1 MTARIVSTDA
11 PGVVAFLRAVFGAS
25 GEEHPDRPAE
35 MRIGDSVVMVSG
47 AGAARDAFPA
57 FLYVYV
63 DDADAAYARALAA
76 GAVSLE
82 APADLPYGDR
92 RAMVR
97 DPWGNVWQIAHVL
110 GAPEPTPAPLA
121 LHDLKVY
128 TPAKDFELS
137 KRFYVALGFTPSPGF
152 GGTTDFEL
160 GGQRFRLQDY
170 YVKDWADNF
179 MFVARVDDVE
189 AWHDRARRLAESG
202 QFPGI
207 RVQPPEP
214 VEGAMVLHVV
224 DPSGVLLIFVQ

>member
-1 MTARIVSTDA
+1 MTPRIVCADPA
-11 PGVVAFLRAVFGAS
+11 AVVAFLRTVFGAT

-63 DDADAAYARALAA
+63 ADADAAYARALAA
-76 GAVSLE
+76 GALSLE

-110 GAPEPTPAPLA
+110 DGPPA
-121 LHDLKVY
+121 LHGMKAY
-128 TPAKDFELS
+128 TPAKDFALS
-137 KRFYVALGFTPSPGF
+137 QRFYLALGFTGSPGF
-152 GGTTDFEL
+152 GGTVDFEL

-170 YVKDWADNF
+170 YVKDWAENF
-179 MFVARVDDVE
+179 MFVAGVDDVG
-189 AWHDRARRLAESG
+189 AWYERARRMAESG
-202 QFPGI
+202 DFPGM
-207 RVQPPEP
+207 RVSPPED
-214 VEGAMVLHVV
+214 VDGAKVLHVI
-224 DPSGVLLIFVQ
+224 DPSGVLLILVE